1 MLNIYCFVSL
11 TPHDVYFVT
20 ELKYLG
26 LTAFVWLFFVFIL
39 VHSEIPRYILGKKGA
54 NKPKDMRGEHNEYP
68 KKSE

>member
-26 LTAFVWLFFVFIL
+26 LTAFVCLFFAFIL
-39 VHSEIPRYILGKKGA
+39 VHSEIPKVFVGF
-54 NKPKDMRGEHNEYP
+54 RGT
-68 KKSE
+68 S